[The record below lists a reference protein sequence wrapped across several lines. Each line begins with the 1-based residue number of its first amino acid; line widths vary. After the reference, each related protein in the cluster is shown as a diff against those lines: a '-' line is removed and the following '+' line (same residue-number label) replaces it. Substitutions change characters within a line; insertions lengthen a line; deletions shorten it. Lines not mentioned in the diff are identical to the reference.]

1 MPNALQGLLSQL
13 ASIVAGLSPVAKT
26 VVAAVLPLASALLNM
41 ALAGSFNTTSIV
53 VLVTGAIAA
62 LAVYVVPNKAKAV
75 PAPAPVPGK

>member
-62 LAVYVVPNKAKAV
+62 LAVYVVPNKAKAA